1 MDIKKYEVDAKI
13 YEQIAALIQSE
24 ASPVGIDAKKTH
36 IIILN
41 KLQEVCDR
49 LERIERLLIK

>member
-24 ASPVGIDAKKTH
+24 ASPVGIDAKKP
-36 IIILN
+36 ISLF
-41 KLQEVCDR
+41 
-49 LERIERLLIK
+49 